1 MDGSLSF
8 YDLVIS
14 QYREM
19 GPYAFFY
26 AGMPSSLVAFLIRPE
41 YLEKVLSYAIFR
53 IVVALVSSGRTRQ
66 LYFELIP
73 ATRTV

>member
-19 GPYAFFY
+19 GPYAFFF
-26 AGMPSSLVAFLIRPE
+26 AGMPSSLVAFFLRPE
-41 YLEKVLSYAIFR
+41 YLERALSYAIFR
-53 IVVALVSSGRTRQ
+53 VVVALVSSSKNRQ
-66 LYFELIP
+66 LYFNMIP
-73 ATRTV
+73 AIRTV